1 VGKTGCWVLKC
12 PDHVFALATIRAVY
26 PDARLVFV
34 HRDPLHVLL
43 SVARLTEVLRR
54 PFTRH
59 IDRAALG
66 RQELERWCSAA
77 ELMIRAADDEPFAEP
92 ICHIHYRDLVGD
104 PVGTVARLYRHFGMT
119 FAPAAAQRIGQAV
132 AASPNGGYG
141 ANRYH
146 FDTYQIDRGAARER
160 FAAYM
165 TRFDIATAKDT
176 TEGTPRSNWAAP
188 LLRHPPEYLP
198 SERS

>member
-1 VGKTGCWVLKC
+1 
-12 PDHVFALATIRAVY
+12 
-26 PDARLVFV
+26 
-34 HRDPLHVLL
+34 
-43 SVARLTEVLRR
+43 
-54 PFTRH
+54 
-59 IDRAALG
+59 
-66 RQELERWCSAA
+66 
-77 ELMIRAADDEPFAEP
+77 
-92 ICHIHYRDLVGD
+92 
-104 PVGTVARLYRHFGMT
+104 MT